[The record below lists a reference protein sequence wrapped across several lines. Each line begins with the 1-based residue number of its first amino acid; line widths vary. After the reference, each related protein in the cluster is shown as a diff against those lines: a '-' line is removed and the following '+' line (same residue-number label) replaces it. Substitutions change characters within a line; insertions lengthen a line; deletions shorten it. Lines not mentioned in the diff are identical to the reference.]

1 VIRGS
6 KRTNAALH
14 SRRLPTFELLCRP
27 VVLPDLQSTRTP
39 VFIGVAALFDAS
51 AVLYR
56 LQPSDF
62 PRFQYIQ
69 QRLAAQ
75 KATAAP
81 PKPKREKL
89 FETRLC
95 ERCNAMVPNGV
106 PALHPCLPASRLP
119 PTSLLSTQAA
129 AQAAIPAERARAR
142 VLACISSSCARGS
155 LCGRCREILLSCWL

>member
-1 VIRGS
+1 MYDFAPRLCRSRAPASSEPSQKVIRGS
-6 KRTNAALH
+6 KRTNSALH

-62 PRFQYIQ
+62 PRFQCIQ

-75 KATAAP
+75 KATTAP

-95 ERCNAMVPNGV
+95 ERCNAMVPNGL

-119 PTSLLSTQAA
+119 PTLYPHRPRQKQPSLHSG
-129 AQAAIPAERARAR
+129 RACAR
-142 VLACISSSCARGS
+142 VHLI
-155 LCGRCREILLSCWL
+155 

>member
-1 VIRGS
+1 MIRGS
-6 KRTNAALH
+6 KRTNSALH

-62 PRFQYIQ
+62 PRFQCIQ

-75 KATAAP
+75 KATAVP

-106 PALHPCLPASRLP
+106 PALHPCLPASRLH
-119 PTSLLSTQAA
+119 TYLVSTQAA
-129 AQAAIPAERARAR
+129 AQAAIPAQRAR
-142 VLACISSSCARGS
+142 VLACISSSRARGS

>member
-1 VIRGS
+1 
-6 KRTNAALH
+6 
-14 SRRLPTFELLCRP
+14 

-62 PRFQYIQ
+62 PRFQCIQ

-75 KATAAP
+75 KATAVP

-106 PALHPCLPASRLP
+106 PALHPCLPASLP
-119 PTSLLSTQAA
+119 ASHLPRIHTGRGTSCHPCTAG
-129 AQAAIPAERARAR
+129 ARAR
-142 VLACISSSCARGS
+142 VHLI
-155 LCGRCREILLSCWL
+155 